1 MKRSWNIVFFAGL
14 FEIGWVIG
22 LKHASNVGTWAL
34 TAFAIYL
41 SMHLLIVA
49 SRKLPIGTAY
59 AVFTGMGT
67 AGTVILEIVLFGEP
81 LDLVKILLILLLL
94 SGVIG
99 LKTITTEH
107 EGERA

>member
-1 MKRSWNIVFFAGL
+1 MKRSWNIVLLAGL

-22 LKHASNVGTWAL
+22 LKYASNVGTWVL
-34 TAFAIYL
+34 TSFAIYL
-41 SMHLLIVA
+41 SMHLLIIA
-49 SRKLPIGTAY
+49 SRKLSVGTAY

-81 LDLVKILLILLLL
+81 FNLVKILLIILLL

-99 LKTITTEH
+99 LKTITTEQ
-107 EGERA
+107 EGERV